1 MNIVLFFR
9 ALIAL
14 SLFINL
20 YPAVAQSAFEPV
32 YTPRGGIQQGSFE
45 RRNHGVPSTNILRHM
60 REREEERI
68 RRQNA
73 EIRQRFGHTP
83 SPKETY
89 EFTGKPVVPPQLRLQ
104 NEMKELLRE
113 SERNDFIASEKAYY
127 QSKAYL
133 DDLPRYIKARDLI
146 AEMLRGGRD
155 LSVKDAFYL
164 AESAYGDLHLSYE
177 EYSKIIA
184 GNAAFIRQWLR
195 ENNYPPRD
203 AEALHMGIQKFMG
216 DTLYIHSN
224 GERKGHLPYYYDF
237 IDPIGKDR
245 RNYFVTKTLAT
256 GSGQCHTLPVVY
268 LLLAEALGVE
278 VYMAYNPQHS
288 FIRFRNNGGSVI
300 NYETTVDNYLPDA
313 FYMETLPAMAGAY
326 QNSFYIHNLDKRQV
340 VASVLFDLGASFVRE
355 HWMGNHAFLWSCI
368 ELGRSAFPG
377 QFYISIACDYLH
389 KRLYADALYRKA
401 RERGVTR
408 LSDLGAYPDVR
419 EAWDRYRN
427 YMEQVAALGI
437 QEMPEPEYM
446 RLMAHYD
453 HKSRL
458 QRESGIDAKSKRN
471 LFF

>member
-89 EFTGKPVVPPQLRLQ
+89 EFTGKPVVPPQLRLE
-104 NEMKELLRE
+104 NEMKALLWE

-155 LSVKDAFYL
+155 LSVRDAFYL

-216 DTLYIHSN
+216 DTLYIHSK

>member
-89 EFTGKPVVPPQLRLQ
+89 EFTGKPVVPPQLRLE
-104 NEMKELLRE
+104 NEMKALLWE
-113 SERNDFIASEKAYY
+113 SERNGFIASEKSYY

-146 AEMLRGGRD
+146 ADMLRGGRD
-155 LSVKDAFYL
+155 LSVRDAFYL

-195 ENNYPPRD
+195 ENNYPLHD

-224 GERKGHLPYYYDF
+224 GKRKGHLPYYYDF

-278 VYMAYNPQHS
+278 AYMAYNPQHS

-340 VASVLFDLGASFVRE
+340 VASVLFDLGASFIRE
-355 HWMGNHAFLWSCI
+355 HWMGNHEFLWSCI
-368 ELGRSAFPG
+368 ELGKSAFPG

-401 RERGVTR
+401 RDRGITS
-408 LSDLGAYPDVR
+408 LSRMAAYPDVR

-427 YMEQVAALGI
+427 YMEKVAALGI

>member
-89 EFTGKPVVPPQLRLQ
+89 EFTGKPVVPPQLRLE
-104 NEMKELLRE
+104 NEMKALLWE